1 VGKLIQDIQYGLRA
15 LWKSPGFTITA
26 VLSLALAIGA
36 STTVFSIVNHV
47 LLKPLPY
54 KDPERLVVVWE
65 TVRRQEVERR
75 GASYPDYQDWRSQN
89 QSFEEISALKFASF
103 NLSGVAEPERL
114 AGEYVTATYF
124 PVLGANAQYGRTFLI
139 EEDSADNPQKSV
151 VISHRLW
158 QRRFGANPNL
168 VNQSIKLNDESYTVV
183 GIMPEGFQGT
193 RQGAEVWVLLANTLS
208 DPVRRGPERDNLRS
222 RGSRGLIALARLKP
236 NVSIEQAQ
244 REMDTISQQLEQ
256 AYPRTNT
263 NRGALVVSL
272 YDDWLSDTRET
283 LIIFMVA
290 VGCVL
295 LIACGN
301 VANLQLVRAS
311 NRHKEM
317 AIRAALGASRLH
329 LMMQMLTESVL
340 VAVLGGLL
348 GLLLA
353 LWGVDLAVSVSPFPI
368 PWFIRFNF
376 DARIFAF
383 TFAIS
388 ILTGILSGLLPA
400 LQASRLNLNQSLKE
414 GRATWL
420 RRSGS
425 FFRLRVRG
433 LLVVLEIALAIVLLI
448 GAGLI
453 TKSFQQ
459 LYRID
464 LGFNPDHLLTMR
476 VELPSTRY
484 SEQEII
490 NFTHTF
496 IERAGQLPHILKSSL
511 TTDIPLGDGFSA
523 TVVTLEGQQEA
534 APGKELR
541 VYSHNVSPGYFE
553 TLGLPLVRGREF
565 QVEDKKEAQGVVVI
579 SQTLAE
585 RFWPGQDPVGRQLK
599 EGSNP
604 AGERPWY
611 KIIGVAA
618 DIRHRNMRE
627 IPNDDPD
634 VYFCLLQNP
643 VYDLGLI
650 ARTDGETEETQAAL
664 SRVVQGIDPELPV
677 YATQTMQQ
685 RIARRTAWFRTGAW
699 LMSVFAVMALLLALV
714 GISGMMSYVVT
725 LRTHEI
731 GIRMAVGA
739 SERDILK
746 MVLGES
752 MLLVGAGVV
761 LGIAAAFAGTR
772 LLSSFLYRVS
782 TTDRGVFTGI
792 TLLLIG
798 LSLIASYL
806 PARRAMKM
814 NPMNALRQ
822 E

>member
-1 VGKLIQDIQYGLRA
+1 V
-15 LWKSPGFTITA
+15 W
-26 VLSLALAIGA
+26 SLALAIGA
-36 STTVFSIVNHV
+36 CTTVFSIVNPV
-47 LLKPLPY
+47 LLKPLPF

-75 GASYPDYQDWRSQN
+75 NVSYPDYRDWRSQN
-89 QSFEEISALKFASF
+89 QSFEEISALKFTSF
-103 NLSGVAEPERL
+103 NLSGVAEPERIR
-114 AGEYVTATYF
+114 GEYVTASYF
-124 PVLGANAQYGRTFLI
+124 PVLGATALYGRTFLPA
-139 EEDSADNPQKSV
+139 EDDSNNPQKSV
-151 VISHRLW
+151 VISYQLW
-158 QRRFGANPNL
+158 QRRFGSNPNL
-168 VNQSIKLNDESYTVV
+168 VNQTIKLNDESYMVA
-183 GIMPEGFQGT
+183 GIMPENFQGT
-193 RQGAEVWVLLANTLS
+193 LQGAEVWVLLANTLS
-208 DPVRRGPERDNLRS
+208 ESMRSGPERENS
-222 RGSRGLIALARLKP
+222 QMRGARGLIALARLKP

-244 REMDTISQQLEQ
+244 REMDAISQKLEQ

-272 YDDWLSDTRET
+272 YEDWLGDARET

-317 AIRAALGASRLH
+317 AIRAALGASRWRL
-329 LMMQMLTESVL
+329 LAQMLTESVL
-340 VAVLGGLL
+340 LALLGGLL

-353 LWGVDLAVSVSPFPI
+353 LWGIDLVISLSPFTI
-368 PWFIRFNF
+368 PWFVRINL

-433 LLVVLEIALAIVLLI
+433 VLVVLEIALAVVLLI

-464 LGFNPDHLLTMR
+464 LNFNPDHLLTMR
-476 VELPSTRY
+476 VDLPSPRY
-484 SEQEII
+484 SEREVI
-490 NFTHTF
+490 NFTNTF
-496 IERAGQLPHILKSSL
+496 MERAGQLPHILKSSL
-511 TTDIPLGDGFSA
+511 SSDIPLGEGSSA
-523 TVVTLEGQQEA
+523 TTVALEGQPEA

-541 VYSHNVSPGYFE
+541 VYNHYVSPGYFE
-553 TLGLPLVRGREF
+553 TLAIPLVHGREF
-565 QVEDKKEAQGVVVI
+565 QSEDKKEAQGVVIV
-579 SQTLAE
+579 SQSLAE

-604 AGERPWY
+604 DAQRPWY

-618 DIRHRNMRE
+618 DVRHRNMRE

-643 VYDLGLI
+643 VNYLGLI
-650 ARTDGETEETQAAL
+650 ARTDNETEETQAAL
-664 SRVVQGIDPELPV
+664 SRVVHSIDPELPV

-685 RIARRTAWFRTGAW
+685 QIARRTAWFRTGAW
-699 LMSVFAVMALLLALV
+699 LMSVFALMALVLALV
-714 GISGMMSYVVT
+714 GIIGMMGYVVT

-761 LGIAAAFAGTR
+761 LGLATAFAGTR

-792 TLLLIG
+792 ALLLIG
-798 LSLIASYL
+798 LSLLASYL

-814 NPMNALRQ
+814 NPMTALHQ